1 MEQPPLFIISSGR
14 AGSTIFHRILCE
26 HPSVSW
32 LTALADKYPGRPGLQ
47 RKFMGAVDIPVAGR
61 VFSKIYPE
69 ECYTFWEYLVPGF
82 RRPCRDLRDDDV
94 TVRNANR
101 VREALR
107 SIPTVSRPLLSLKL
121 TGWPR
126 IGMLNEI
133 FPDARFIHV
142 IRDGRAVANSFLAV
156 PWWLGWGGP
165 EKWRWGPLSQEHL
178 LEWEENDRSFVA
190 LAAIQ
195 WKIYLNAYESS
206 IKSIAPERLLEVRY
220 EDLCNQNEEVFST
233 VLDFCNL
240 ENSNRFT
247 QALAKFKLHSE
258 DAKWRRD
265 LKPHQQAIL
274 EQSLEANLR
283 KYNYT

>member
-1 MEQPPLFIISSGR
+1 
-14 AGSTIFHRILCE
+14 
-26 HPSVSW
+26 
-32 LTALADKYPGRPGLQ
+32 
-47 RKFMGAVDIPVAGR
+47 
-61 VFSKIYPE
+61 
-69 ECYTFWEYLVPGF
+69 
-82 RRPCRDLRDDDV
+82 
-94 TVRNANR
+94 
-101 VREALR
+101 
-107 SIPTVSRPLLSLKL
+107 PLLSLKL